1 MATECYDISSLTN
14 KLNEFEARL
23 KSCKKFFD
31 DNYTIE
37 KIKIELAKN
46 LDTEININ
54 VENGNENINKIYNKI
69 NSWTDPNYKK
79 IFGVYNCDAEGPDG
93 PGTGGGAANFENLNC
108 FEDDIDDEIKD
119 NNELIKNIKDISGSR
134 NEYNK
139 FIDLLEK
146 AQNTGDASEPRKK
159 VRKQLLQNK
168 NLLAFIY
175 LSAILGGSYYIYRYL
190 KK

>member
-1 MATECYDISSLTN
+1 MVSNTDICTRVDEIKDYTKILQDKLAACKERFNREYNVTKIKQLLTTQ
-14 KLNEFEARL
+14 LESEIETIRTG
-23 KSCKKFFD
+23 D
-31 DNYTIE
+31 DNDIENNVYNTIT
-37 KIKIELAKN
+37 N
-46 LDTEININ
+46 
-54 VENGNENINKIYNKI
+54 
-69 NSWTDPNYKK
+69 WTDPYYD
-79 IFGVYNCDAEGPDG
+79 IFFGKHDINNCPDL
-93 PGTGGGAANFENLNC
+93 NLNC
-108 FEDDIDDEIKD
+108 FETIINDKIKANNDIIKV
-119 NNELIKNIKDISGSR
+119 IKDISGSR

-175 LSAILGGSYYIYRYL
+175 LSAILGGSYYIYRYF

>member
-1 MATECYDISSLTN
+1 MSTNCYNSNSFAN
-14 KLNEFEARL
+14 NFEQRL
-23 KSCKKFFD
+23 KYCKEFFINNYNVTEIKELLRTQLKSEITTITTDD
-31 DNYTIE
+31 DNNFE
-37 KIKIELAKN
+37 K
-46 LDTEININ
+46 N
-54 VENGNENINKIYNKI
+54 VYNAI
-69 NSWTDPNYKK
+69 TNWTDPNYEDL
-79 IFGVYNCDAEGPDG
+79 FGVYDCDAAGPNG
-93 PGTGGGAANFENLNC
+93 PGTGGGANNLANLNC
-108 FEDDIDDEIKD
+108 FEDKIDIKIED
-119 NNELIKNIKDISGSR
+119 NNNLIKNIKDISGSR

-139 FIDLLEK
+139 FIRLLED

>member
-1 MATECYDISSLTN
+1 MSTDCYSIDSFAN
-14 KLNEFEARL
+14 NFEVRL
-23 KSCKKFFD
+23 KSCKEFFNSNYNVTKIKQLLTTELGSEIETIRTGD
-31 DNYTIE
+31 DNDIENNVYNTIT
-37 KIKIELAKN
+37 N
-46 LDTEININ
+46 
-54 VENGNENINKIYNKI
+54 
-69 NSWTDPNYKK
+69 WTDPNYKHV
-79 IFGVYNCDAEGPDG
+79 FGVYNCNTEGPGG
-93 PGTGGGAANFENLNC
+93 PRTRGAANNFQNLNC
-108 FEDDIDDEIKD
+108 FEDEIDIKIE
-119 NNELIKNIKDISGSR
+119 NNNNLIKNIKDISGSR
-134 NEYNK
+134 NKYNK